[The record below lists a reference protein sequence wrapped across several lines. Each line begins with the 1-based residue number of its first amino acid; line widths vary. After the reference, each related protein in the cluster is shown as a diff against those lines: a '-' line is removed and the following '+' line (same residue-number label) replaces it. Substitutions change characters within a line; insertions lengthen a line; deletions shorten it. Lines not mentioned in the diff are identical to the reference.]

1 MQEQALIIQG
11 ADVFD
16 GEQMLGARDVTIREG
31 RIATITEP
39 QDAAHYA
46 NAGAELRDARN
57 LLLIPGM
64 TDLHAHLRD
73 PGQTWKEDI
82 ASGTAA
88 AAAGGFTTVV
98 CMPNTAPA
106 TDVAHIAEYI
116 IGKAQREGHARVSPA
131 GCLSRGRDGEQL
143 ADLASLY
150 ACGARIFSDDGGDTA
165 RSDVLLNAFKYLSM
179 LPGARAMIHCETPE
193 LARGAMHEGAV
204 SAALGHPGIHR
215 LSEDLGAARA
225 VLIAL
230 ETGQGVQV
238 THISTAGTLE
248 LVRFGKAHALAKGH
262 PGLITADVTFN
273 HLLLTDEAVREHGA
287 LAKINP
293 PLRSEA
299 DRQALL
305 AAVADGTI
313 DALVTDHAPHTFDE
327 KNQELEAAP
336 SGCVGFEVALG
347 LLLKHVVGVET
358 SAGVITQEQVLRLL
372 TSAPADILAAAGIY
386 ATAGSTPQVDSAV
399 LSGLN
404 PREPGGGR
412 GGFQPPME
420 AGGRMPPLP
429 LVSPG
434 RIAAGLPA
442 DLALLDPQVEW
453 VIDPAAFKSR
463 SRNTPFGGW
472 TAKGKVLLTLCGGK
486 RVHW

>member
-1 MQEQALIIQG
+1 M
-11 ADVFD
+11 
-16 GEQMLGARDVTIREG
+16 
-31 RIATITEP
+31 
-39 QDAAHYA
+39 
-46 NAGAELRDARN
+46 RDARG

-88 AAAGGFTTVV
+88 AAAGGYTTVV

-106 TDVAHIAEYI
+106 TDMAHIAEYI
-116 IGKAQREGHARVSPA
+116 TAKAGREGSARVSPA
-131 GCLSRGRDGEQL
+131 GCLSRGRGGEQL

-150 ACGARIFSDDGGDTA
+150 ACGVRIFTDDGSDTA
-165 RSDVLLNAFKYLSM
+165 RSDVMLNAFKYLSM

-193 LARGAMHEGAV
+193 LAPGAMHEGAV

-225 VLIAL
+225 ILVAL
-230 ETGQGVQV
+230 ETGQGVQI
-238 THISTAGTLE
+238 THISTAGALE
-248 LVRFGKAHALAKGH
+248 LVRFGKAQAAAKGW

-273 HLLLTDEAVREHGA
+273 HLLLTDEALREHGA

-293 PLRSEA
+293 PLRTEA

-305 AAVADGTI
+305 AAVADGVI
-313 DALVTDHAPHTFDE
+313 DALVTDHAPHTPDE
-327 KNQELEAAP
+327 KAQELEAAP
-336 SGCVGFEVALG
+336 SGAVGFEIALG
-347 LLLKHVVGVET
+347 LLLKHVVGQQT

-372 TSAPADILAAAGIY
+372 TSAPADILAAAGKY
-386 ATAGSTPQVDSAV
+386 ATTGSTPQISSAA
-399 LSGLN
+399 LAGLN
-404 PREPGGGR
+404 PRVL
-412 GGFQPPME
+412 
-420 AGGRMPPLP
+420 A
-429 LVSPG
+429 VSRG
-434 RIAAGLPA
+434 RIAAGLLA
-442 DLALLDPQVEW
+442 DLALLDPRAEW
-453 VIDPAAFKSR
+453 TINPAAFKSR

-486 RVHW
+486 VTHHAWER